1 MKSRSGLAECYMSR
15 KRKQEKQSKPEKMK
29 KQGKPETQG
38 KPEKSEK
45 QKKPEKQNKPEKS
58 EKQKKPEKPEKQ
70 KKSKKPEKKEKTEKH
85 RKKKK
90 LKAGK
95 SKNKKVIPE
104 TDKLQS
110 NDIPSGAERTKVL
123 LPDEKLAELFR
134 IFGDESRLKI
144 LELLKEKELSA
155 GDLLQSLDIAQSTLS
170 HHMKVLTEAGVV
182 ICRKQG
188 KWSMYSINHGRLA
201 EISESIMKWS

>member
-15 KRKQEKQSKPEKMK
+15 KKKQEKQSKPEKMK
-29 KQGKPETQG
+29 KQGE
-38 KPEKSEK
+38 PEKSEK
-45 QKKPEKQNKPEKS
+45 PEKQSKPEKQG
-58 EKQKKPEKPEKQ
+58 KPEKPEKQ